1 MLRKAVMVDM
11 TPKKTITIAV
21 LVVVVLFVY
30 YSINAAPLVSDEK
43 YTYISDLKWYKTY
56 DEGVRVANETGKPIF
71 VYFWAIWC
79 KFCEKL
85 HTEVYPDPEVQRYLR
100 EDFVLVAVDL
110 DENKKDA
117 QRFGVQFPPHLLFL
131 SSDGEI
137 ITRIPGFV
145 SKDVLLSVLRDVKKG
160 TAPEI
165 EIPEGELP
173 QTRIK

>member
-1 MLRKAVMVDM
+1 MTPRKA
-11 TPKKTITIAV
+11 ITIAV

-43 YTYISDLKWYKTY
+43 YTYISNLKWYKTY
-56 DEGVRVANETGKPIF
+56 DEGLEVARETGKPIF
-71 VYFWAIWC
+71 LYFWAIWC

-100 EDFVLVAVDL
+100 EEFVLVAVDL
-110 DENKKDA
+110 DENREDA

-131 SSDGEI
+131 SPEGEV

-145 SKDVLLSVLRDVKKG
+145 SKDVLLSVLREVSEG
-160 TAPEI
+160 STPRL
-165 EIPEGELP
+165 EIPEEELP
-173 QTRIK
+173 KTKVR

>member
-1 MLRKAVMVDM
+1 MLRNAVTVDM
-11 TPKKTITIAV
+11 TPRKTITIAV

-43 YTYISDLKWYKTY
+43 YTYIADLKWYKSY
-56 DEGVRVANETGKPIF
+56 DEGAKVANETGKPVF
-71 VYFWAIWC
+71 MYFWAIWC

-85 HTEVYPDPEVQRYLR
+85 HTEVYPDPEVSRYLK

-110 DENKKDA
+110 DENKKDT
-117 QRFGVQFPPHLLFL
+117 QRFGVQYPPHLLFL
-131 SSDGEI
+131 SPDGKI

-145 SKDVLLSVLRDVKKG
+145 PKDVLLSVLQEVAKG
-160 TAPEI
+160 STPKL

-173 QTRIK
+173 QTRQK